1 MINDYCQEE
10 LQNLRELAVEFA
22 KAHPALAPM
31 LSGPST
37 DPDVERLLEGVAFL
51 TGLLRGKLDDDFPE
65 IVHSLMELIFPHLLR
80 PVPASTVVA
89 FSPKP
94 GLQESVIVKAGT
106 SLAGVPIDGV
116 TCLFRTCFHV
126 EAHPLKI
133 TAAELR
139 QSPGQPDR
147 IRIAC
152 ELTGPTLDQ
161 WRPTRLGFFLGDS
174 LSLAMDLF
182 LLLSRYIRRITVA
195 PAAGGMPTELPPG
208 SLHAVGF
215 DLDNALLAFPRQA
228 FRGYRLLQEYF
239 ILPEKFLFFELQ
251 GWDAWRDRGKGNA
264 FELLFELMP
273 APVAP
278 PRVKADSFVL
288 NATPVINLFRQEAEP
303 VQLDHRTEKVRIRP
317 ATKQPGCY
325 QVYSVDT
332 VAGYRQGSVTRR
344 DYRPLEAFSAQTG
357 GAAVYQVIR
366 ARSPID
372 GTPETMLSFAYSSDP
387 ADLVSETLSITLT
400 CTNGTLPERLQLGDI
415 CKPTEDSPELLTY
428 RNILPLTPAVE
439 PVLGKNALWRL
450 LAHLS
455 LNFMAL
461 ADSTGLK
468 EMLRQYIP
476 AGRDRARVSANIKQ
490 VDGVADFT
498 VTPSDRLFRGQ
509 VMRGQQVAL
518 TVRQDHYTGLGGMF
532 LFGSVLELFMG
543 VYCSMNSY
551 SQFQIKDTLSGET
564 FSWPPR
570 IGDRQLS

>member
-1 MINDYCQEE
+1 VINDYYQEE

-94 GLQESVIVKAGT
+94 GLQESVVVKAGT

-116 TCLFRTCFHV
+116 TCLFRTCFDV

-139 QSPGQPDR
+139 QAPGQPDR

-161 WRPTRLGFFLGDS
+161 WRPTRLGFFLADS
-174 LSLAMDLF
+174 VSQAMDLL
-182 LLLSRYIRRITVA
+182 LLLSRHLRRITVVPVAGGA
-195 PAAGGMPTELPPG
+195 PADLPPG
-208 SLHAVGF
+208 ALRAVGL

-239 ILPEKFLFFELQ
+239 ILPEKFLFFELR

-278 PRVKADSFVL
+278 PRVKPDSFVL

-317 ATKQPGCY
+317 ASRQPGYY
-325 QVYSVDT
+325 QVYSVET
-332 VAGYRQGSVTRR
+332 VAGFRQGSVARR
-344 DYRPLEAFSAQTG
+344 DYRPLESAAGQTG
-357 GAAVYQVIR
+357 DAAVYQVIR

-400 CTNGTLPERLQLGDI
+400 CTNGVLPERLQLGDI

-461 ADSTGLK
+461 ADCAGLQ

-476 AGRDRARVSANIKQ
+476 AGRDRARVSANVKQ
-490 VDGVADFT
+490 VDGLVDFT

-509 VMRGQQVAL
+509 VMRGQQVVL
-518 TVRQDHYTGLGGMF
+518 TARQDHFTGLGGLF
-532 LFGSVLELFMG
+532 LFGSVLELFLG

-551 SQFQIKDTLSGET
+551 SQFQIKDALSGES

-570 IGDRQLS
+570 IGDRHLI